1 VAPYPDVA
9 SFSDGRLD
17 CCDLL
22 QRSVIHYGKR
32 ENTNACKGASFERL
46 GRSGGNLMKNCAALP
61 TPESGPKG
69 SHVDFDAVE
78 GIAVRRCPRRNYACK
93 CHR

>member
-1 VAPYPDVA
+1 VAPYSDVA
-9 SFSDGRLD
+9 SFSDGQLD

-22 QRSVIHYGKR
+22 RRRVIHYGKR
-32 ENTNACKGASFERL
+32 ENTNACKGVSFERL
-46 GRSGGNLMKNCAALP
+46 GAPRSGGNLMKICAALP

-78 GIAVRRCPRRNYACK
+78 GIVVR
-93 CHR
+93 

>member
-9 SFSDGRLD
+9 SFSDGQLD

-22 QRSVIHYGKR
+22 QRRFIHYGKR

-46 GRSGGNLMKNCAALP
+46 GGARKRAERFTC
-61 TPESGPKG
+61 
-69 SHVDFDAVE
+69 
-78 GIAVRRCPRRNYACK
+78 
-93 CHR
+93 

>member
-9 SFSDGRLD
+9 SFSDGQLD

-22 QRSVIHYGKR
+22 QRRVIHYGKR

-46 GRSGGNLMKNCAALP
+46 GAP
-61 TPESGPKG
+61 
-69 SHVDFDAVE
+69 AVT
-78 GIAVRRCPRRNYACK
+78 
-93 CHR
+93 